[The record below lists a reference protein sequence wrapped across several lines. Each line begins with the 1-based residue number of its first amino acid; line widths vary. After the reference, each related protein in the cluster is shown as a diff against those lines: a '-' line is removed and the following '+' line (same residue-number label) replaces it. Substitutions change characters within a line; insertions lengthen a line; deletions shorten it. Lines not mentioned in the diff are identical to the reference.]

1 LQQDCGSF
9 IAGVADADVLA
20 NRQDHIDLVLGQ
32 AWLNK
37 HDGGS

>member
-1 LQQDCGSF
+1 LQKNSGRL
-9 IAGVADADVLA
+9 IAGVADADVFA